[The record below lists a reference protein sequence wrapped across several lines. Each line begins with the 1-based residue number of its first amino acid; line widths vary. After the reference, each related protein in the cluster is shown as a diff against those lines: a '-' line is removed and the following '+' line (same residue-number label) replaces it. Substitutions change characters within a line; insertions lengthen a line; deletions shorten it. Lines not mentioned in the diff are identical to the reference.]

1 MVMRKIALIIVV
13 LGVAAF
19 GSAAKGSDCAVVNG
33 SFEDDDAIDDIT
45 VTAPNG
51 WDVNI
56 PDTDKFRGEVGEYWA
71 TDANFSLWV
80 YSVAYATFDAN
91 DMATVSQEVCLTDV
105 NQIIFDLRL
114 DTYAYTPWDA
124 SKITPVLLIDD
135 EVVWDMTGSDIRG
148 EYFDVTYDV
157 NEIYHDAET
166 HKLSLGLMAK
176 VSEQLWDYYQTDWD
190 YIELKIYCDGN
201 GLVAGDIDRDCYVDA
216 NDLVLL
222 TDVWLSETGEK
233 SRYNLYR
240 VDDPNGIVNFPDYS
254 VLAGNWQN
262 SSYD

>member
-1 MVMRKIALIIVV
+1 MRKIALTMVL
-13 LGVAAF
+13 LGVAVF

-33 SFEDDDAIDDIT
+33 SFEDDDAIGDIT

-51 WDVNI
+51 WDVNFTDSNFVGYV
-56 PDTDKFRGEVGEYWA
+56 DTDWP
-71 TDANFSLWV
+71 TDGNYGLTLYSLW
-80 YSVAYATFDAN
+80 YETFEAG

-114 DTYAYTPWDA
+114 DTYSHISWDA

-148 EYFDVTYDV
+148 EYFDATYDV
-157 NEIYHDAET
+157 DDIYQDAET
-166 HKLSLGLMAK
+166 HKLSLGLRVN
-176 VSEQLWDYYQTDWD
+176 VSETLTDYYETDWD
-190 YIELKIYCDGN
+190 YIEFKIYCDGN
-201 GLVAGDIDRDCYVDA
+201 GLIAGDIDRDCYVDA
-216 NDLVLL
+216 NDLILL
-222 TDVWLSETGEK
+222 TDEWLSEKGEK

-240 VDDPNGIVNFPDYS
+240 VSDPNGIVNFPDYS